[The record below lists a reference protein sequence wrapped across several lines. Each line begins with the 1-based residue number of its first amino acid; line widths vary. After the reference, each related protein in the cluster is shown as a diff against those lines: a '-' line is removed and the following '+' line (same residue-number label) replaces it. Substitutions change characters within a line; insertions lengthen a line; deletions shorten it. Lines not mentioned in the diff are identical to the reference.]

1 VEEIISH
8 FVKQLNMIQRIQT
21 VYLLIIVLLSG
32 FTIFSPVAELTNATE
47 GLNYTVNLKGIYLIQ
62 GTEFIYQSSVWSLS
76 MVTILIPVLSIISIF
91 SYKNRIKQ
99 IRFSVINIL
108 LMIVFY
114 LLLFLYLWLASKN
127 LNADWH
133 LQLVCIFPLVSIILN
148 YLAIGAIG
156 KDEALVKS
164 MDRIR

>member
-1 VEEIISH
+1 
-8 FVKQLNMIQRIQT
+8 MIQRIQT

-32 FTIFSPVAELTNATE
+32 FTIFSPVADLLNTASGLT
-47 GLNYTVNLKGIYLIQ
+47 YIINLKGIYLVQ
-62 GTEFIYQSSVWSLS
+62 GTENIYQSSVWSLS
-76 MVTILIPVLSIISIF
+76 MVSLLIPFLSIITILT
-91 SYKNRIKQ
+91 YKDRIKQ
-99 IRFSVINIL
+99 IRFSVINML
-108 LMIVFY
+108 LMIGFY
-114 LLLFLYLWLASKN
+114 VLLFLYLWLGSKN

-133 LQLVCIFPLVSIILN
+133 LRTVCILPLISIVFN